1 MSLCRVRRMEEREN
15 ELEEQGVLLKSGPS
29 QSMLEERQRMKTVR
43 RAIDLGSRGEGGRGT
58 ATLLGGGTQE
68 RQESTL

>member
-1 MSLCRVRRMEEREN
+1 MEEREN

-43 RAIDLGSRGEGGRGT
+43 RAIDLGSRGE
-58 ATLLGGGTQE
+58 
-68 RQESTL
+68 